1 MTAMAEEDCCR
12 SAASAYKADKPSVQS
27 SVPGVNAPASY
38 ILRLWNALTRWL
50 LRTSSAFATFLQSV
64 KSHSLPGEGSTAP
77 TLWPMPLPY
86 PEVFD
91 ESSEAALD
99 VSFPVRALWKV
110 LNLVVAALSWLHM
123 GRPERAPAC
132 MALHLPLNF
141 QQRGVVRRLERLIS
155 EVHQTK
161 TVKPSDMGR
170 NAAKVEGLDSL
181 LCELH
186 GVAATLPRGPYE
198 SALRKADESER
209 CLAAGHELSHPGEVL
224 GTFSFPNPVMAKPVD
239 AQRLSFPEEH
249 PEFNPVKLF
258 SEPHVTTYNDPVSF
272 AAEPNPEVPPPRVR
286 VQSSRE
292 GAIELFHFLDRHRQ
306 LRLAPASQVRKDRTC
321 GAFALIKDAE
331 KDRLIIDARAP
342 NELEPTL
349 RDYCQTLGAVSA
361 LLQIEL
367 QPENILLL
375 NGTDLRDYYYCFKIS
390 KARAYRNA
398 FRFPLTR
405 AQAMAYDCFH
415 AVDNGEE
422 MWYPC
427 LSTMAMGDNNAVE
440 LGQGSHVLLGL
451 KAGIFDVAELLTIHS
466 RAPRG
471 SIACGI
477 IIDDLLIAEQLRAD
491 ALAPGLVSEG
501 ERRLRR
507 MIEEYA
513 REGLTAHPK
522 KTFQQ
527 ELQAEFWGA
536 SVDGRAGTVRASPK
550 RLIPLMELTIRVIR
564 GGVATVKL
572 LEILAGSWI
581 SILQCRKRMACL
593 IDELYAAQQGRT
605 PETVVRLSRSLVD
618 ELWLLVILG
627 PLAVT
632 DLRAQTLP
640 RIYLSDASEGF
651 KASVMVDI
659 SLELARELHRH
670 ALARGTWTKLLT
682 PWKLWCKQH
691 GELYDS
697 EELPEGIP
705 LVSHPVWLALAQS
718 LQYKLFHRKEV
729 RSKRHINLLELE
741 AIMEVEER
749 LATRTADKRYLLG
762 ADSQVALAA
771 ILKGRSS
778 SPRLNKILQKS
789 LACLLGSGLYGS
801 YGYIPSLANS
811 GGDPTRHCA
820 VRRPTKEIPDWL
832 VDALVGSF
840 EKMDEWLQDLG
851 YDPTKVAGLDFL
863 LKEDEAKREPL
874 EAHLDELR
882 KVQKP
887 ERLQKFLAQQRPV
900 ASDLATKSEK
910 VSSDGCTVLE
920 RSPSPCTIAHT
931 RVDSCTDAVAPFS
944 EISCTGQ
951 GFSVEESTKKRSR
964 GQEEPCR
971 GPQKDENKRQQDPR
985 RTPLTCS
992 GEKPKVVER
1001 VAKERVVPPEKE
1013 VGVGTSSSELPDARG
1028 RRHAAMAEN
1037 DRAPELDSQ
1046 AFSLLQQ
1053 LPPHMFLLPGG
1064 RRATCSADVAQL
1076 HRRGVLDLYSGQAGV
1091 AKEISKK
1098 FNVWVVTVD
1107 FAHGSEQDLLN
1118 PELQTQ
1124 LLKMM
1129 EAGAFLGLGA
1139 AIECCSFSRAVTPA
1153 VRSSRYPLGLDHLTE
1168 NMQKKVA
1175 AGNAHASFLFKIVS
1189 VAIALDLAYWI
1200 ENPDGSFLWLL
1211 PDWLD
1216 AKVGACDTSFRFD
1229 QCRYR
1234 TPWRKRTRIATNTGL
1249 RGRRELCVGGHSHL
1263 PLRGRSSAH
1272 GACWTKVAQTY
1283 PRQLCRD
1290 LAWAMG
1296 AKMNLT
1302 TKQPKLSIASCAHC
1316 TNSRIGEASN
1326 PGPRVMRQ
1334 RMQRDVRQLEN
1345 ARLINRTTQ
1354 LLQDRVWQS
1363 FEDWVNARVSAHA
1376 AAQLFL
1382 CPQLAVDV
1390 LITYGKF
1397 LFAAGAPLYE
1407 FRHVLV
1413 LAQQKHSG
1421 LRFFM
1426 SPAWQ
1431 LISQWEEVQPV
1442 QHRQPLPE
1450 ILFRAMFVVSLL
1462 LGWKRWAATLLLAFE
1477 GIARIGEVLQA
1488 TRADLVLPCDS
1499 CDNVLGVAFL
1509 RIRKPKTSR
1518 RGKGRIQHLK
1528 ISNTAAVSFLE
1539 QVFGP
1544 LDYSLKLFPL
1554 SASVFRRRWER
1565 VLDVLLV
1572 PKLKRPTPASVRGG
1586 GAILAYKRGE
1596 PISDILWRMRLV
1608 ALSTLESYLQE
1619 LAADS
1624 FLVKLPELSR
1634 SRIRSSA
1641 VFFDLHLQSPGF
1653 ANTVQARS

>member
-1 MTAMAEEDCCR
+1 MTVTAGEDCCR
-12 SAASAYKADKPSVQS
+12 SAAPAYEAEKFSVQTP
-27 SVPGVNAPASY
+27 VPGVNAPSSN
-38 ILRLWNALTRWL
+38 ILRLWNSMTRWL
-50 LRTSSAFATFLQSV
+50 LRTSSAFAKFLHSV
-64 KSHSLPGEGSTAP
+64 KSQSFPAEGSTAP

-91 ESSEAALD
+91 ESFDAGASA
-99 VSFPVRALWKV
+99 SFPLRALWKA

-123 GRPERAPAC
+123 GRPDKAPSC
-132 MALHLPLNF
+132 MALHRPLNF
-141 QQRGVVRRLERLIS
+141 QQRGVVRRLERLMA

-161 TVKPSDMGR
+161 TVRPSDMGR

-186 GVAATLPRGPYE
+186 EAAAELPKGPYE
-198 SALRKADESER
+198 SALRKADVAQRS
-209 CLAAGHELSHPGEVL
+209 LVTGHELSSPGEEI
-224 GTFSFPNPVMAKPVD
+224 GTFAFPNPVMAKPVD
-239 AQRLSFPEEH
+239 AQRLSFPEDH

-258 SEPHVTTYNDPVSF
+258 SEPHCTTYTDPVSF
-272 AAEPNPEVPPPRVR
+272 AVEPNAEIPPPRVR

-292 GAIELFHFLDRHRQ
+292 GALELFHFLDRHRR

-321 GAFALIKDAE
+321 GAFALIKDAD
-331 KDRLIIDARAP
+331 KDRLIIDARAA

-349 RDYCQTLGAVSA
+349 RDYCQTLGAISA

-367 QPENILLL
+367 LPENLLLL

-390 KARAYRNA
+390 RARAHRNA

-405 AQAMAYDCFH
+405 AQAAAYSCFQ
-415 AVDNGEE
+415 AVDNGEDV
-422 MWYPC
+422 WYPC

-451 KAGIFDVAELLTIHS
+451 RAGIFTVSELLTVRS

-471 SIACGI
+471 NVACGI

-491 ALAPGLVSEG
+491 AIVPGLVSEG

-507 MIEEYA
+507 MIEEYTQ
-513 REGLTAHPK
+513 EGLTAHPK

-527 ELQAEFWGA
+527 ELHAEFWGA
-536 SVDGRAGTVRASPK
+536 SVDGKAGTVRASPK
-550 RLIPLMELTIRVIR
+550 RLIPLIELTVRIIR
-564 GGVATVKL
+564 GGVATVGL

-581 SILQCRKRMACL
+581 SVLQCRKRMACL
-593 IDELYAAQQGRT
+593 IDELYAAQQGRSSD
-605 PETVVRLSRSLVD
+605 TVVRLSRALLD
-618 ELWLLVILG
+618 ELWLLVVLG
-627 PLAVT
+627 PLAVS

-640 RIYLSDASEGF
+640 KIFLSDASEEF
-651 KASVMVDI
+651 KASVSVDI
-659 SLELARELHRH
+659 TVELGRELHRH
-670 ALARGTWTKLLT
+670 ALARGTWSKLLT
-682 PWKLWCKQH
+682 PWKLWCKQK
-691 GELYDS
+691 GELFEAD
-697 EELPEGIP
+697 ELPDGVP
-705 LVSHPVWLALAQS
+705 LVSHPMWLELAQS
-718 LQYKLFHRKEV
+718 LQYRLHHRKQV
-729 RSKRHINLLELE
+729 RSRRHINLLELE
-741 AIMEVEER
+741 AILEVEER
-749 LATRTADKRYLLG
+749 LASRTSDKRYLLG
-762 ADSQVALAA
+762 SDSQVALAA
-771 ILKGRSS
+771 VLKGRSS
-778 SPRLNKILQKS
+778 SPRLNKLLQRS
-789 LACLLGSGLYGS
+789 LALLLGSGLYGS

-811 GGDPTRHCA
+811 SDDPTRHCA
-820 VRRPTKEIPDWL
+820 VRRPTKEMPSWL
-832 VDALVGSF
+832 CSALLGDF
-840 EKMDEWLQDLG
+840 EEMDEWLAELG
-851 YDPTKVAGLDFL
+851 YDPTTVAGLDFL
-863 LKEDEAKREPL
+863 SGQKQESRERVV
-874 EAHLDELR
+874 EHIAELQ

-887 ERLQKFLAQQRPV
+887 ERLQKFLAQQEKPATV
-900 ASDLATKSEK
+900 QENPGFTHQDLCTDFVGTS
-910 VSSDGCTVLE
+910 VSCKF
-920 RSPSPCTIAHT
+920 AHSAL
-931 RVDSCTDAVAPFS
+931 DSCTDTVGHFS
-944 EISCTGQ
+944 EASCTEGEA
-951 GFSVEESTKKRSR
+951 SAATSTKQRSR
-964 GQEEPCR
+964 GHKDPCK
-971 GPQKDENKRQQDPR
+971 GQQKSCNKRLQDPE
-985 RTPLTCS
+985 RTPLTSS
-992 GEKPKVVER
+992 GKKPNKAVCLGG
-1001 VAKERVVPPEKE
+1001 ERVVPPDKAS
-1013 VGVGTSSSELPDARG
+1013 GVGTSSSELPSG
-1028 RRHAAMAEN
+1028 GKRRVAAMEENERAAELS
-1037 DRAPELDSQ
+1037 AE
-1046 AFSLLQQ
+1046 AKSLLQR

-1064 RRATCSADVAQL
+1064 RRAKDASEVSQL
-1076 HRRGVLDLYSGQAGV
+1076 RRCGVLDLYSGQAGV

-1098 FNVWVVTVD
+1098 FKVWVVTVD
-1107 FAHGSEQDLLN
+1107 FAHGAEQDLLD
-1118 PELQTQ
+1118 PGLQSRLLEL
-1124 LLKMM
+1124 MRVRS
-1129 EAGAFLGLGA
+1129 FLGLGA

-1153 VRSSRYPLGLDHLTE
+1153 VRSSLRPLGMNDITV

-1175 AGNAHASFLFKIVS
+1175 NGNAHAAFLLTMVQLAVK
-1189 VAIALDLAYWI
+1189 LDLAYWV

-1216 AKVGACDTSFRFD
+1216 AHIGAAETSYRFD
-1229 QCRYR
+1229 QCRYM
-1234 TPWRKRTRIATNTGL
+1234 TPWRKRTRVATNTAL
-1249 RGRRELCVGGHSHL
+1249 QGRRELCLGGHSHL

-1272 GACWTKVAQTY
+1272 GVCWTKVAQTY
-1283 PRQLCRD
+1283 PKRLCQD
-1290 LAWAMG
+1290 LAGAMG
-1296 AKMNLT
+1296 YKMNLT
-1302 TKQPKLSIASCAHC
+1302 EKQPKLAISSCARCAH
-1316 TNSRIGEASN
+1316 SRIGEAEN

-1345 ARLINRTTQ
+1345 VRLINRTTQ
-1354 LLQDRVWQS
+1354 VLQDRVWQS
-1363 FEDWVNARVSAHA
+1363 FEMWVLERVSAHA
-1376 AAQLFL
+1376 ASQLFL

-1390 LITYGKF
+1390 LVNYGKS

-1407 FRHVLV
+1407 YRHVLV

-1421 LRFFM
+1421 LRAFM
-1426 SPAWQ
+1426 APAWQ
-1431 LISQWEEVQPV
+1431 VISQWEEVQPL

-1450 ILFRAMFVVSLL
+1450 VLFRAMFVVSLL

-1499 CDNVLGVAFL
+1499 CDNVIGVAFL

-1528 ISNTAAVSFLE
+1528 ISNSAAVTFLE

-1554 SASVFRRRWER
+1554 SANVFRRRWER

-1572 PKLKRPTPASVRGG
+1572 PKLRRPTPASVRGG

-1653 ANTVQARS
+1653 ANTVQART